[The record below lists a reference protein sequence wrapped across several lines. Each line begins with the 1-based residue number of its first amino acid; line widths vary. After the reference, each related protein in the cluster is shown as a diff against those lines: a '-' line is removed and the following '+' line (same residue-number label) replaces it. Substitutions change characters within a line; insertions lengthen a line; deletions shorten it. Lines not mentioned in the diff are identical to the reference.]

1 MHLQNEIQPDEL
13 NQTILTFLV

>member
-13 NQTILTFLV
+13 NQTILTFLI